1 MPIAELLDR
10 SINET
15 LARTVMTSLTTLLAL
30 LALVIF
36 GGEVIRGFTI
46 AMIWG
51 VLVGTYSTIYIATP
65 VLVHFNLRR
74 ASEPAAAVQTP

>member
-1 MPIAELLDR
+1 
-10 SINET
+10 
-15 LARTVMTSLTTLLAL
+15 MTSLTTLLAL
-30 LALVIF
+30 AALVIF

-51 VLVGTYSTIYIATP
+51 VIVGTYSTVYIATP

-74 ASEPAAAVQTP
+74 ASEPVPATQTP